1 MLKKPIFEKLN
12 ADWVSELRSLIKK
25 YNNSH
30 HNSNK
35 TTPIRASKKS
45 NEKLVFDNFQNKR
58 QKRKPNFYLGQLV
71 RTADIKRVFS
81 KSFFNKLEL
90 FTIYNNRSHS

>member
-1 MLKKPIFEKLN
+1 M
-12 ADWVSELRSLIKK
+12 SELPSLIKK
-25 YNNSH
+25 YNNSY

-71 RTADIKRVFS
+71 RTAGIKKVFS
-81 KSFFNKLEL
+81 KSL
-90 FTIYNNRSHS
+90 FQQIGVI